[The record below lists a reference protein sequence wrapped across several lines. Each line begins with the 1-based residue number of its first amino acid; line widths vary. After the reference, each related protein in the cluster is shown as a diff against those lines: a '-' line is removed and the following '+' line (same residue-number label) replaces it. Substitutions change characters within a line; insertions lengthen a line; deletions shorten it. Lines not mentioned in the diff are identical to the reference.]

1 MLGEEWP
8 MFEKEAFEAI
18 ELLGK
23 TDSVEDAKAIFSKAI
38 SNYGG
43 SAFIICD
50 IPAGAQAMPEDIHA
64 SGWNAQ
70 WQEKYVAN
78 GYVLN
83 DPIPNYVNR
92 TINPYY
98 WHEAAVQVQPDTLPY
113 HIMNEAR
120 SEFQMGDGICIPI
133 HGLSGVAG
141 LVSIATELNHLTLSE
156 QENAAL
162 HMIGIYAY
170 EAIRR
175 LNPRRGFHD
184 SKPNLS
190 RREAECIKWIA
201 EGKTT
206 WETGIILGIAE
217 DTARQY
223 LKSAALKLDTRT
235 RAHLVSRAHRM
246 NLLQ

>member
-1 MLGEEWP
+1 
-8 MFEKEAFEAI
+8 MFEKKAFEVI
-18 ELLGK
+18 EELRK
-23 TDSVEDAKAIFSKAI
+23 TNSVENVKTIFKDAI
-38 SNYGG
+38 SSYGG

-50 IPAGAQAMPEDIHA
+50 IPANGQARPEDIHA

-70 WQEKYVAN
+70 WEEKYVAN
-78 GYVLN
+78 GYVLD
-83 DPIPNYVNR
+83 DPIPNYVNK

-98 WHEAAVQVQPDTLPY
+98 WHDAAMQVQPDTLAY
-113 HIMNEAR
+113 RIMNEAR
-120 SEFQMGDGICIPI
+120 SEFHMGDGLCIPI
-133 HGLSGVAG
+133 HGLKGIAG
-141 LVSIATELNHLTLSE
+141 LVSIATELNHFELSE

-175 LNPRRGFHD
+175 LNPRNGCLD
-184 SKPNLS
+184 SKLTLS
-190 RREAECIKWIA
+190 RRESECVKWIA

-206 WETGIILGIAE
+206 WETSVILGIAE

-223 LKSAALKLDTRT
+223 LRSAAEKLDTRT